1 MKKSVLAIALAVLM
15 TVSLLTVGAMADG
28 TGSGTAADPYTTV
41 DAYNKGI
48 ANGAK
53 DGQDVYLT
61 INGGNFTEGQFK
73 LSNVQSSVNPPKLHL
88 KITGATFTGNT
99 AGDGTNSSFMYLPN
113 CQELVIRNCTFDT
126 GSTVLTYG
134 INWNL
139 IQIDGATVDI
149 SDCSFKGTY
158 VENVIKL
165 NQRNGEGDDADD
177 VNFEGSFPATIAEAK
192 ISNIDIDSPVAV
204 ILLGSAAKGENGEAA
219 PSTGAFPVTISNVT
233 TTSRHGVVVFQAYL
247 ADSDAE
253 TAAKNA
259 LESGNLSGVSDYVKV
274 MQAGDTLTKTANGD
288 LGKAGDFVASIG
300 SDYYTSLQSAI
311 DAAEDGSEIVLLKS
325 VSYGERI
332 DVRNSVTLNLNTN
345 TFSSTNTNA
354 MLVYPNKVLRLKNG
368 NLVNTVGNGV
378 FVYKDGTV
386 YVENDVTINTEG
398 SGVTGTNNKGDVGNA
413 KMYIYGTII
422 SNYIAVF
429 VQGPCNTVV
438 IDGAHIESNYWTL
451 YQNGSYGGS
460 TFNIENSTLED
471 KSEGGAGI
479 YISNSLKNSND
490 SAQGM
495 QTLTIINSIIKGN
508 TAVEVKFTDVNISGE
523 NTELIATGEV
533 QEPHLNNNGSVTA
546 GYALAITHNGTATSM
561 DASKG
566 EISISA
572 GKFVGPVAIQDPS
585 DSKETLADM
594 KVSGGTFSNSVAQ
607 YVTDDL
613 NYELNNNGTY
623 SYYAT
628 AEEALANAEPGA
640 EINGLGAAATT
651 NYTITVV
658 YGNGMYPSEYTVPA
672 GTEYTLPTP
681 SKPGY
686 IFLGWRCDGVTYN
699 AEETVKVTGNM
710 TFTAVWGN
718 LPDVKP
724 SEPDTPDTPVFPFHD
739 VTARDWFYD
748 AVKYVYEKGLMDG
761 VDAGVFAPN
770 DTLTRAMVWTII
782 ARAEGVDTTGG
793 ATWYAKAQEYVTAKG
808 ISDGENPNA
817 PITRQELVTMLY
829 RLAGEPAVSGTITA
843 PDASSVSSWAQ
854 NAMTWAMNIGL
865 VEGDENGAVTPTA
878 TATRAQAAALIMRY
892 LEA

>member
-15 TVSLLTVGAMADG
+15 AVSLLTVGAMAEG
-28 TGSGTAADPYTTV
+28 TGSGTADDPYTSV
-41 DAYNKGI
+41 AAYNAGI

-61 INGGNFTEGQFK
+61 ITGGSFTEGQFN

-113 CQELVIRNCTFDT
+113 CQELVIDNCNFNAD
-126 GSTVLTYG
+126 SELKYG

-139 IQIDGATVDI
+139 IQIKDAVVSITN
-149 SDCSFKGTY
+149 SSFTGTY
-158 VENVIKL
+158 AKNAIKL
-165 NQRNGEGDDADD
+165 NQRNGSDDTANDVKVGADTK
-177 VNFEGSFPATIAEAK
+177 PATIK
-192 ISNIDIDSPVAV
+192 SAV
-204 ILLGSAAKGENGEAA
+204 IENCTFTGTNAVIALGSQGKNDAGAAS
-219 PSTGAFPVTISNVT
+219 PSTGAFPIRISDTNATVK
-233 TTSRHGVVVFQAYL
+233 VDYL
-247 ADSDAE
+247 AANNE
-253 TAAKNA
+253 TAASVMIT
-259 LESGNLSGVSDYVKV
+259 ESDV
-274 MQAGDTLTKTANGD
+274 LTKTANGD
-288 LGKAGDFVASIG
+288 LGKAEDFVASIG

-311 DAAEDGSEIVLLKS
+311 NAAEDGSEIVLLKS

-332 DVRNSVTLNLNTN
+332 NVRNSVTLNLNRN
-345 TFSSTNTNA
+345 TFSSTNANA

-378 FVYKDGTV
+378 FVYKDGTL

-398 SGVTGTNNKGDVGNA
+398 SGVTGTNNEGDVGNA

-438 IDGAHIESNYWTL
+438 IDDAHIESNYWTL

-460 TFNIENSTLED
+460 SFYIENSTLED

-479 YISNSLKNSND
+479 YISNNLSNSNNPD
-490 SAQGM
+490 QGQ
-495 QTLTIINSIIKGN
+495 QTLTIVNSTIKGN

-566 EISISA
+566 VIKISA

-628 AEEALANAEPGA
+628 AEEALADAEPGA
-640 EINGLGAAATT
+640 KINGLGAAAAT

-672 GTEYTLPTP
+672 GTEYTLPNVTN
-681 SKPGY
+681 SGY
-686 IFLGWRCDGVTYN
+686 IFLGWRSGDNTYK
-699 AEETVKVTGNM
+699 AGEKVAITADT

-724 SEPDTPDTPVFPFHD
+724 SEPETPETPVFPFYD
-739 VTARDWFYD
+739 VSARDWYYS

-761 VDAGVFAPN
+761 VDVGVFAPN

-793 ATWYAKAQEYVTAKG
+793 ATWYAKAQEWVTAKG
-808 ISDGENPNA
+808 ISDGENPTA
-817 PITRQELVTMLY
+817 AITRQELVTMLY

-843 PDASSVSSWAQ
+843 PDAASVSTWAT

>member
-15 TVSLLTVGAMADG
+15 AVSLLTVGAMADG
-28 TGSGTAADPYTTV
+28 TGSGTADDPYTSV
-41 DAYNKGI
+41 AAYNAGI

-61 INGGNFTEGQFK
+61 ITGGSFTEGQFN

-113 CQELVIRNCTFDT
+113 CQELVIDNCNFDA
-126 GSTVLTYG
+126 GSGLKYG

-139 IQIDGATVDI
+139 IQIQDAVVSITN
-149 SDCSFKGTY
+149 SSFTGTY
-158 VENVIKL
+158 EKNAIKL
-165 NQRNGEGDDADD
+165 NQRNGSDDTANDVKVGADTK
-177 VNFEGSFPATIAEAK
+177 PATIK
-192 ISNIDIDSPVAV
+192 SAV
-204 ILLGSAAKGENGEAA
+204 IENCTFTGTNAVIALGSQGKNTGGAAS
-219 PSTGAFPVTISNVT
+219 PSTGAFPIRISDTNATVK
-233 TTSRHGVVVFQAYL
+233 VDYL
-247 ADSDAE
+247 AANNE
-253 TAAKNA
+253 TAASVMIT
-259 LESGNLSGVSDYVKV
+259 ESDV
-274 MQAGDTLTKTANGD
+274 LTKTANGD
-288 LGKAGDFVASIG
+288 LGKAEDFVASIG

-311 DAAEDGSEIVLLKS
+311 NAAEDGSEIVLLKS
-325 VSYGERI
+325 VPYSSEI
-332 DVRNSVTLNLNTN
+332 EINKDLILNLNRN
-345 TFSSTNTNA
+345 VLSSTAEKAIVVKEGSEFT
-354 MLVYPNKVLRLKNG
+354 LKNG
-368 NLVNTVGNGV
+368 SLYNTVGIGV
-378 FVYKDGTV
+378 FVEKLGEFTLSNDAIINAQGAGVKGTESDGT
-386 YVENDVTINTEG
+386 
-398 SGVTGTNNKGDVGNA
+398 KGNIVMN
-413 KMYIYGTII
+413 IYGTIT
-422 SNYIAVF
+422 SNDIGVWSM
-429 VQGPCNTVV
+429 GPKNE
-438 IDGAHIESNYWTL
+438 INIIGANVTSNYWTL

-460 TFNIENSTLED
+460 SFYIENSTLED
-471 KSEGGAGI
+471 KSESGAGI

-566 EISISA
+566 VIKISA

-640 EINGLGAAATT
+640 EINGLGAAAAT

-672 GTEYTLPTP
+672 GTEYTLPNVTN
-681 SKPGY
+681 SGY
-686 IFLGWRCDGVTYN
+686 IFLGWRSGDNTYK
-699 AEETVKVTGNM
+699 AGEKVAITADT

-724 SEPDTPDTPVFPFHD
+724 SEPETPETPVFPFYD
-739 VTARDWFYD
+739 VSARDWYYS

-761 VDAGVFAPN
+761 VDVGVFAPN

-793 ATWYAKAQEYVTAKG
+793 ATWYAKAQEWVTAKG

-817 PITRQELVTMLY
+817 AITRQELVTMLY

-843 PDASSVSSWAQ
+843 PDASSVSTWAQ
-854 NAMTWAMNIGL
+854 SAMTWAMNIGL